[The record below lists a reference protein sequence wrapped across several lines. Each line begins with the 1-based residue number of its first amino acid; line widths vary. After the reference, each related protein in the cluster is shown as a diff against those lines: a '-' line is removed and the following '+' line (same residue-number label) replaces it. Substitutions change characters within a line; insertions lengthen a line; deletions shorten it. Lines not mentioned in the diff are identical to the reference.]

1 MNWAFYLSGLVVPF
15 GLVAII
21 FAPSTTNDP
30 DRKVG
35 FFGTLALGAGMIA
48 FLIGLVLSKAY

>member
-30 DRKVG
+30 D
-35 FFGTLALGAGMIA
+35 
-48 FLIGLVLSKAY
+48 